1 MISFVPF
8 FETVWRIMFNDF
20 AGNFPVL
27 VCCLRS
33 RSLKKNRASHGVD
46 TCWRNNSGQGAF
58 TSPVCSYST
67 ACELRTLLNGFIVL

>member
-1 MISFVPF
+1 MGCEVYKIFFDLFDFFDFICAF

-33 RSLKKNRASHGVD
+33 HSLK
-46 TCWRNNSGQGAF
+46 TCESWG
-58 TSPVCSYST
+58 
-67 ACELRTLLNGFIVL
+67 